1 MIIRQGNQK
10 LLIGSKLLFIENV
23 RKQFSMKTLIL
34 VNFNKFTLFTLLTL
48 FRWVKKLKIFQKTE
62 NKVFLF

>member
-34 VNFNKFTLFTLLTL
+34 VNFNKITLFTLLTL

>member
-10 LLIGSKLLFIENV
+10 LLIGSKLLFIENI

-34 VNFNKFTLFTLLTL
+34 VNFNKITLFTLLTL